1 MCDTLVALPDV
12 TSTGTVILGKNSDRP
27 AFDCQPLHYS
37 PRARHAPGEKLTL
50 AYVALPQSEVT
61 YATVGS
67 RPYWCWGYEEG
78 FNEFGVAIGNEAIFT
93 RESAQAAARQLE
105 GRPPEAG
112 LLGMELLRLG
122 LERGK
127 SAAEALTVIAEL
139 VEEYGQWG
147 SGVPGSDHLQGSY
160 NNSFIIA
167 DPKEA
172 WVLETAGK
180 RWVARRITSGY
191 AAISNEP
198 SIRTHWDE
206 SSPDLVGRAVEKGWW
221 PAGKEALFDFALA
234 YTDRHKPLQ
243 VSHIRA
249 QRLRQLLAEGR
260 DQGISPQWVKR
271 ILRDHYEDT
280 FLAGPYFN
288 AALPDFLTIC
298 MHSSPAGFTWGNTA
312 SSAVFSLPEPGQG
325 LPHMWW
331 CAGTPCTGV
340 YLPVFLPLASLPETV
355 TRAGT
360 VTALLPPPE
369 VPRDTYSSA
378 SYWWKFRHLLDV
390 LKGDEEGSFFNLRQP
405 VARLAFDRLEA
416 AWALEAR
423 AVEKEALAAIAAGK
437 EEDAAARLTAFTAR
451 CVDEALATARK
462 VKEAVLALG

>member
-1 MCDTLVALPDV
+1 MCDTLVALPNV
-12 TSTGTVILGKNSDRP
+12 TTTGTVILGKNSDRP
-27 AFDCQPLHYS
+27 AFDCQPLHYA
-37 PRARHAPGEKLTL
+37 PRTNHPPGEVIPL
-50 AYVALPQSEVT
+50 AYVELPQVETT

-93 RESAQAAARQLE
+93 RESALAGARFKE
-105 GRPPEAG
+105 GRPPELG
-112 LLGMELLRLG
+112 LLGMELVRLA
-122 LERGK
+122 LERGQ
-127 SAAEALTVIAEL
+127 SAAAALEVITGL
-139 VEEYGQWG
+139 VEKHGQWG
-147 SGVPGSDHLQGSY
+147 SGVPGTDHLQGSY

-167 DPKEA
+167 DPQEA

-180 RWVARRITSGY
+180 RWVARRVTQGY

-198 SIRTHWDE
+198 SIRTVWQK
-206 SSPDLVGRAVEKGWW
+206 SSPDLVSRAVEKGWW

-234 YTDRHKPLQ
+234 YTDRQKPLQ

-249 QRLRQLLAEGR
+249 QRLRQLLAEGSTP
-260 DQGISPQWVKR
+260 GISPQWVKR

-312 SSAVFSLPEPGQG
+312 SSAVFILPVPGQG

-340 YLPVFLPLASLPETV
+340 YLPVFLPLASLPEAA
-355 TRAGT
+355 TRTGT
-360 VTALLPPPE
+360 VTTLAAPPDA
-369 VPRDTYSSA
+369 PRDTYSAA

-390 LKGDEEGSFFNLRQP
+390 LKGDEEGSLFSLRQR

-416 AWALEAR
+416 EWEPKAR
-423 AVEKEALAAIAAGK
+423 AVEKEALAALAAGQ
-437 EEDAAARLTAFTAR
+437 EADAAELLAAFTAG
-451 CVDEALATARK
+451 CTEEALATARK

>member
-12 TSTGTVILGKNSDRP
+12 TSTGTVLLGKNSDRP
-27 AFDCQPLHYS
+27 PFDCQVLHYS
-37 PRARHAPGEKLTL
+37 PRAMHEPGEKLSL
-50 AYVALPQSEVT
+50 AYVEVPQAEVT

-78 FNEFGVAIGNEAIFT
+78 FNEYGVAIGNEAIFT
-93 RESAQAAARQLE
+93 RESALAAARHLE
-105 GRPPEAG
+105 GRPPEFG

-127 SAAEALTVIAEL
+127 TAEEAMNVITQL
-139 VEEYGQWG
+139 VEKYGQWG
-147 SGVPGSDHLQGSY
+147 SGVPGADHPQGSY

-167 DPKEA
+167 DAKEA

-180 RWVARRITSGY
+180 RWIAQRVARGF

-198 SIRTHWDE
+198 SIRTAWDLA
-206 SSPDLVGRAVEKGWW
+206 SPDLIGRAVEKGWW

-234 YTDRHKPLQ
+234 YTDRQKPLQ

-249 QRLRQLLAEGR
+249 QRLRQLLAQGKG
-260 DQGISPQWVKR
+260 QGISPSWIKR

-280 FLAGPYFN
+280 FLEGPYFN

-312 SSAVFSLPEPGQG
+312 SSAIFVLPEPERG

-340 YLPVFLPLASLPETV
+340 YLPVFLPLLSLPEPL
-355 TRAGT
+355 TRPGT
-360 VTALLPPPE
+360 CLTLSAPPE
-369 VPRDTYSSA
+369 APRDTYSAS

-390 LKGDEEGSFFNLRQP
+390 LKGDEEGSLFTLRQQ
-405 VARLAFDRLEA
+405 VARLAFDRLEEEWTVLA
-416 AWALEAR
+416 KQ
-423 AVEKEALAAIAAGK
+423 VEKEALAAVHQGKIQEAATL
-437 EEDAAARLTAFTAR
+437 LTNFTAT
-451 CVDEALATARK
+451 CVDEALDTVRK
-462 VKEAVLALG
+462 IKEAVLALG